1 MTSDLHISGG
11 DTINEKNKPKKYKY
25 VRETEVVDGHR
36 YEARGKTRAE
46 ARKKLTAKIEAASK
60 GENNI
65 DGNMTVEQWV
75 SVWLK
80 TYCKPRVREAGEA
93 KAKGTTSE
101 ATYKETEQRCR
112 IYIVPAI
119 GKLKMCKVTT
129 PHLQKIL
136 NDNKDSSF
144 SLVSKLSI
152 VIKKMFRQATIDRVI
167 TYDPSVGLVLPAAK
181 KGKRRSLSD
190 NERMFFFRAAIKNPH
205 GLLFRFLAA
214 TGLRPNEL
222 AALRVG
228 DVDVENRLVHVTQ
241 AVETGTRE
249 IGKPKTESGI
259 RFTVINTVDDPT
271 IMDDITKLIG
281 NRDSDEF
288 LFTKKDGGMLSR
300 QALRIYWAS
309 FSRTWDIEMGA
320 EMTPRGHIYDPSDL
334 KYDGT
339 PLYPDPNDPTKPR
352 NGHKLSP
359 DIVTYCL
366 RHTFGTDMKR
376 RQIPVEV
383 TKYLMGH
390 SDITT
395 TSNIYQDSGVEDA
408 IRATDILDEQV
419 RVAKNVANFE

>member
-1 MTSDLHISGG
+1 MDLFAISGG
-11 DTINEKNKPKKYKY
+11 DTINEKKKPKKYKY

-36 YEARGKTRAE
+36 YEGRGKTRAE
-46 ARKKLTAKIEAASK
+46 ARKKLTAKIEAASR
-60 GENNI
+60 GEVNI
-65 DGNMTVEQWV
+65 DENMTVERWV

-80 TYCKPRVREAGEA
+80 TYCKPRIRNAGEP
-93 KAKGTTSE
+93 KAKGTTTE

-112 IYIVPAI
+112 LYIVPAI
-119 GKLKMCKVTT
+119 GKLRMRDVTT
-129 PHLQKIL
+129 PHLQTIL

-167 TYDPSVGLVLPAAK
+167 PYDPSAGLVLPATK
-181 KGKRRSLSD
+181 KGKRRSLSEE
-190 NERMFFFRAAIKNPH
+190 ERNYFFKAAGKNRH

-228 DVDVENRLVHVTQ
+228 DVDIKNRLVHVTQ
-241 AVETGTRE
+241 AVETGTQE
-249 IGKPKTESGI
+249 IGTPKTDAGI
-259 RFTVINTVDDPT
+259 RFTVINTVDDPSV
-271 IMDDITKLIG
+271 IDDIVKLIG
-281 NRDSDEF
+281 KRDADEF

-300 QALRIYWAS
+300 QALKIYWAS

-320 EMTPRGHIYDPSDL
+320 EMTPHGHIYDPSDL

-339 PLYPDPNDPTKPR
+339 PLYPDPDDPKKPR

-376 RQIPVEV
+376 RRVPVEV

-408 IRATDILDEQV
+408 IRAVDILNEHLS
-419 RVAKNVANFE
+419 VAKNVANSE

>member
-1 MTSDLHISGG
+1 MDSTISGG
-11 DTINEKNKPKKYKY
+11 DTINQKSKPKKYKY

-36 YEARGKTRAE
+36 YEGYGKNKAE
-46 ARKKLTAKIEAASK
+46 ARKKLAAKIEAASK
-60 GENNI
+60 NEFGI
-65 DGNMTVEQWV
+65 DGNMTVEQWA

-80 TYCKPRVREAGEA
+80 TYCKPRIREPGEA
-93 KAKGTTSE
+93 KTKGTTTE

-112 IYIVPAI
+112 LYIVPAI
-119 GKLKMCKVTT
+119 GKLQMCKVTT

-167 TYDPSVGLVLPAAK
+167 TYDPSVGIVLPATK
-181 KGKRRSLSD
+181 KGKRRSLSAD
-190 NERMFFFRAAIKNPH
+190 ERIYFFKAAYKNPH

-228 DVDVENRLVHVTQ
+228 DVDIEKRLVHVTQ
-241 AVETGTRE
+241 AVETGTQE
-249 IGKPKTESGI
+249 IGTPKTESGI

-271 IMDDITKLIG
+271 IVDDIAKLIG
-281 NRDSDEF
+281 ERDADEF
-288 LFTKKDGGMLSR
+288 LFTKRDGGMLSR
-300 QALRIYWAS
+300 QALKIYWAS
-309 FSRTWDIEMGA
+309 FARTWDIEMGA
-320 EMTPRGHIYDPSDL
+320 EMTPHGHIYDPSDL
-334 KYDGT
+334 TCNGT
-339 PLYPDPNDPTKPR
+339 PLYPDPADPTKPR
-352 NGHKLSP
+352 NGHKLSHE
-359 DIVTYCL
+359 IVTYCL

-390 SDITT
+390 SDIST

-408 IRATDILDEQV
+408 IRATDILNEAV
-419 RVAKNVANFE
+419 RVGKNVGKIE

>member
-1 MTSDLHISGG
+1 MGG
-11 DTINEKNKPKKYKY
+11 DTINQKKNKEKKYKY
-25 VRETEVVDGHR
+25 VRETEVKDGHR

-46 ARKKLTAKIEAASK
+46 ARRKLAEKIEAANR
-60 GENNI
+60 GETNI
-65 DGNMTVEQWV
+65 DENMTVERWAA
-75 SVWLK
+75 VWLE
-80 TYCKPRVREAGEA
+80 TYCKPRIRGAGEA
-93 KAKGTTSE
+93 KAKGTTTE

-112 IYIVPAI
+112 LYIVPAI
-119 GKLKMCKVTT
+119 GKLRMRDVMT

-136 NDNKDSSF
+136 NDNKDFSF

-167 TYDPSVGLVLPAAK
+167 LYDPSVGLVLPAAK
-181 KGKRRSLSD
+181 KGKRRSLSAS
-190 NERMFFFRAAIKNPH
+190 ERIYFYKAAYKNPH

-214 TGLRPNEL
+214 TGLRPNEV

-228 DVDVENRLVHVTQ
+228 DVDLKERMVHVTQ
-241 AVETGTRE
+241 AVETGTQE
-249 IGKPKTESGI
+249 IGTPKTDAGI

-271 IMDDITKLIG
+271 IVDEIETLIG
-281 NRDSDEF
+281 ERDAEDF

-300 QALRIYWAS
+300 QALKIYWAS

-320 EMTPRGHIYDPSDL
+320 EMTPHGHIYDPSDL
-334 KYDGT
+334 KADGT
-339 PLYPDPNDPTKPR
+339 PLYPDPNDPRQPR

-359 DIVTYCL
+359 EIVTYCL

-408 IRATDILDEQV
+408 IRAVDILNEQQ
-419 RVAKNVANFE
+419 RVAKNVANSE

>member
-1 MTSDLHISGG
+1 MDLTISGG
-11 DTINEKNKPKKYKY
+11 DTINEKSKPKKKYKY
-25 VRETEVVDGHR
+25 VRETETVNGHR
-36 YEARGKTRAE
+36 YEGRGKTKAE
-46 ARKKLTAKIEAASK
+46 ARKKLAAKIEAASR
-60 GENNI
+60 GDI
-65 DGNMTVEQWV
+65 GITGDMTVERWA
-75 SVWLK
+75 SLWLT
-80 TYCKPRVREAGEA
+80 TYCKPKVRKPGAP
-93 KAKGTTSE
+93 KAKGTTTE
-101 ATYKETEQRCR
+101 ATYKATEQLCR
-112 IYIVPAI
+112 LYIVPAI
-119 GKLKMCKVTT
+119 GNAKMRDVT
-129 PHLQKIL
+129 PAHLQTIL
-136 NDNKDSSF
+136 NNNKEYSF
-144 SLVSKLSI
+144 SLVSKLRI
-152 VIKKMFRQATIDRVI
+152 AIKKMFRQAAIDRVI
-167 TYDPSVGLVLPAAK
+167 TFDPSAGLVLPATK

-190 NERMFFFRAAIKNPH
+190 EEKNFFFKAADKNPH

-228 DVDVENRLVHVTQ
+228 DVDIEKRLVHVTQ
-241 AVETGTRE
+241 AVETGTKE
-249 IGKPKTESGI
+249 IGTPKTESGI

-271 IMDDITKLIG
+271 IADDLKELLG
-281 NRDSDEF
+281 ERDADEF
-288 LFTKKDGGMLSR
+288 LFTKRDGGMLTR
-300 QALRIYWAS
+300 QAFKSYWNS

-334 KYDGT
+334 TCNGT
-339 PLYPDPNDPTKPR
+339 PLYPDPDDPSKPR

-408 IRATDILDEQV
+408 IRAVSMLGGQNGV
-419 RVAKNVANFE
+419 AKSVAKNE